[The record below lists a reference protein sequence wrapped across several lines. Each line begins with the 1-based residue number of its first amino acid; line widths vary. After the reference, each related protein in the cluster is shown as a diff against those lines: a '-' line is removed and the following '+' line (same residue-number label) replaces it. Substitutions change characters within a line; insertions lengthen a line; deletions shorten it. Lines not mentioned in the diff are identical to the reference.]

1 MTAKE
6 VFKVEDA
13 SANDEIMIQGVID
26 LYCEYDDGI
35 IVIDYKSDKLYDEN
49 EFKNRYKSQLEYYK
63 RALETTTG
71 KKVKGTYIYSFS
83 MGKEIKT

>member
-1 MTAKE
+1 M
-6 VFKVEDA
+6 
-13 SANDEIMIQGVID
+13 SN
-26 LYCEYDDGI
+26 
-35 IVIDYKSDKLYDEN
+35 YDEN